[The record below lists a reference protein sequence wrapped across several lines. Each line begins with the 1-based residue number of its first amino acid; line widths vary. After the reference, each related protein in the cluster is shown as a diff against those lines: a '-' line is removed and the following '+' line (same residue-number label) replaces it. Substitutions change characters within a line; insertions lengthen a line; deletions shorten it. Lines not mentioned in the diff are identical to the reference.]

1 VSDGFADTIAPGIK
15 QRIAIIRVLL
25 NKPKIILF
33 NNADKGLDRE
43 GYSHLIKLLTMLKG
57 KVTMIVT
64 TDDQN
69 ISKLADR
76 HYLLKDGNLNEV
88 EAQSAAIFEIKPYKE
103 LKI

>member
-1 VSDGFADTIAPGIK
+1 
-15 QRIAIIRVLL
+15 
-25 NKPKIILF
+25 
-33 NNADKGLDRE
+33 
-43 GYSHLIKLLTMLKG
+43 MLKG

-76 HYLLKDGNLNEV
+76 HYLLKNGSLTEV